1 MLCIFQNKIS
11 FIHSGSSYADNT
23 NLDQID
29 GGLAAFAA
37 NKGNATAVCFCFFV
51 TVFIRY
57 IR

>member
-37 NKGNATAVCFCFFV
+37 NKGNATAVCF
-51 TVFIRY
+51 VF
-57 IR
+57 